1 MIITL
6 LKSTRLTWAAKN
18 VHMYLLAIT
27 YAYFLQIPITNP
39 LQVLEGL
46 FLVSVLWG
54 ALYSLNDLTDL
65 DIDRKDKSKSTRA
78 FIENS
83 IDPKIVLTFVTVL
96 VFSVFSIS
104 LITLTPIFTI
114 ILLLMV
120 INQLLYTLP
129 PIRLKETALAPFAST
144 ATNNVL
150 RVASCTVILG
160 NILLVPLSVYLLMF
174 VAGMGTYLMYKEK
187 TKVMHGLAA
196 VFCILMAYILYV
208 GDMNLMQVLIVI
220 VPSFLATIPL
230 YLSNFFEKEK
240 MINLAD
246 FLYHKVVLIFYLACI
261 IVLLL

>member
-1 MIITL
+1 
-6 LKSTRLTWAAKN
+6 
-18 VHMYLLAIT
+18 MYLLALT
-27 YAYFLQIPITNP
+27 YAYFSQTIITNP
-39 LQVLEGL
+39 LEILEGL
-46 FLVSVLWG
+46 ILVSVLWG

-65 DIDRKDKSKSTRA
+65 EVDKKDKSKINRA
-78 FIENS
+78 FIKDS
-83 IDPKIVLTFVTVL
+83 IDPKIVLLFVGIL
-96 VFSVFSIS
+96 GISVFCISI
-104 LITLTPIFTI
+104 LTLTPLFTI
-114 ILLLMV
+114 IILMMV

-160 NILLVPLSVYLLMF
+160 NIFLVPLSVYILMF

-187 TKVMHGLAA
+187 TKLMHGLA
-196 VFCILMAYILYV
+196 VIFCLLMAYILLV
-208 GDMNLMQVLIVI
+208 GDMNVIQVMIII

-246 FLYHKVVLIFYLACI
+246 FLYHKVVLIFYLVCI
-261 IVLLL
+261 LVLLF

>member
-18 VHMYLLAIT
+18 VHMYLLALT
-27 YAYFLQIPITNP
+27 YAYFSQTIITNP
-39 LQVLEGL
+39 LEILEGL
-46 FLVSVLWG
+46 ILVSVLWG

-65 DIDRKDKSKSTRA
+65 EVDKKDKSKINRA
-78 FIENS
+78 FIKDS
-83 IDPKIVLTFVTVL
+83 IDPKIVLLFVGIL
-96 VFSVFSIS
+96 GISVFCISI
-104 LITLTPIFTI
+104 LTLTPLFTI
-114 ILLLMV
+114 IILMMV

-187 TKVMHGLAA
+187 TKLMHGLA
-196 VFCILMAYILYV
+196 VIFCLLMAYILLV
-208 GDMNLMQVLIVI
+208 GDMNVIQVMIII

-246 FLYHKVVLIFYLACI
+246 FLYHKVVLIFYLVCI
-261 IVLLL
+261 LVLLF

>member
-18 VHMYLLAIT
+18 VHMYLLALT
-27 YAYFLQIPITNP
+27 YAYFSQTIITNP
-39 LQVLEGL
+39 LEVLEGL
-46 FLVSVLWG
+46 ILVSILWG

-65 DIDRKDKSKSTRA
+65 EIDKKDKSKINRA
-78 FIENS
+78 FIRDS
-83 IDPKIVLTFVTVL
+83 IDPKIVLLFVGIL
-96 VFSVFSIS
+96 CLSVFSIS
-104 LITLTPIFTI
+104 ILTLTPLFTI
-114 ILLLMV
+114 IMLMMV

-144 ATNNVL
+144 STNNVL

-160 NILLVPLSVYLLMF
+160 NIFLVPLSVYFLMF

-187 TKVMHGLAA
+187 TKMMHGLAA
-196 VFCILMAYILYV
+196 IFCLLMTYILLV
-208 GDMNLMQVLIVI
+208 GDMNVIQVMIVI
-220 VPSFLATIPL
+220 LPSFLATIPL

-246 FLYHKVVLIFYLACI
+246 FLYHKVVLIFYLVCI
-261 IVLLL
+261 FVLLF